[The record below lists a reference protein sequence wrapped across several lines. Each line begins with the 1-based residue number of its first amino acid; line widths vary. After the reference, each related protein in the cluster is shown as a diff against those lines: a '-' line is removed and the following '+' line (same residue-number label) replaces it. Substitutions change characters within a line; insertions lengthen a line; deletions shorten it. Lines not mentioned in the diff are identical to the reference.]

1 MTSGH
6 DATAPIKLP
15 GFGLPYDDW
24 GEDTE
29 AYAQS
34 ISAVMDWAHDVTT
47 IRERCMLFFIDGI
60 SDKPDWTR
68 KVHDENVVSRWRQE
82 AKELDWDKCVEG
94 GDFSDRMFAYCIEEL
109 RHKADLYQK
118 TGVMPVLDA
127 SSCVLKSDVAM
138 PLELKEAL
146 RKAVAP
152 LETVPEHQKDWHPG
166 SEGTVLDLV
175 HPSLFPLVYG
185 RSRILSDFTM
195 TLDNSLSS
203 IGKGIVVPVPVDHPD
218 DETNQ
223 GRRHPALTSLWSHR
237 FQWLPCNV
245 SFPDGENAHI
255 DSYINNL
262 HPQDHQDLYHVL
274 EKIITK
280 AVPFWNVAY
289 QSVHNH
295 GMLATSLRI
304 NCDKVSYKYPDGYNG
319 DKPEGFDETEWDLWE
334 YNESQRI
341 YNLPEPKESPEH
353 DITIADVEQK
363 WNFLDLDDNNE
374 EGEPTDK
381 KLQVI
386 VKLANIQLTPE
397 KPEYKGGAW
406 HIEGQLNEHIV
417 ATALYYYD
425 NDNITDSRLHFR
437 TKVEASHFAYDISYQ
452 QSDDVGFRT
461 IWGVDNNAQGQQVLG
476 SVLTREDRLIAF
488 PNGFQ
493 HRVGN
498 FKLVDPAKPGH
509 RKILALFLV
518 APTIPII
525 STANVPPQQRDWWA
539 REVKLGESRV
549 GQLPAELVDM
559 IAEGVKDFPIGSDD
573 AKTLR
578 EELMVERGR
587 MNEAVAYQIFQD
599 ERFSFCEH

>member
-1 MTSGH
+1 
-6 DATAPIKLP
+6 
-15 GFGLPYDDW
+15 
-24 GEDTE
+24 
-29 AYAQS
+29 
-34 ISAVMDWAHDVTT
+34 
-47 IRERCMLFFIDGI
+47 
-60 SDKPDWTR
+60 
-68 KVHDENVVSRWRQE
+68 
-82 AKELDWDKCVEG
+82 
-94 GDFSDRMFAYCIEEL
+94 
-109 RHKADLYQK
+109 
-118 TGVMPVLDA
+118 MPVFDA
-127 SSCVLKSDVAM
+127 SSCVLKSDVAI
-138 PLELKEAL
+138 PLDLKETL
-146 RKAVAP
+146 RKAVAS
-152 LETVPEHQKDWHPG
+152 LENISDSHKDWHPG
-166 SEGTVLDLV
+166 SDGRVLDLV

-185 RSRILSDFTM
+185 RSRILPDSTV

-203 IGKGIVVPVPVDHPD
+203 IGKGVIVPTPVVNPD
-218 DETNQ
+218 EDSGQ
-223 GRRHPALTSLWSHR
+223 GRRHPAFASLWSHR

-262 HPQDHQDLYHVL
+262 HPHDYKDLYHVI

-280 AVPFWNVAY
+280 AVPFWNIAY

-304 NCDKVSYKYPDGYNG
+304 NCDEVSYKYPDDYNEDEPDGYNE
-319 DKPEGFDETEWDLWE
+319 DEWDLWE

-341 YNLPEPKESPEH
+341 YNLPEPKQAPEH

-363 WNFLDLDDNNE
+363 WTFLDLDDGG
-374 EGEPTDK
+374 EGEPANK
-381 KLQVI
+381 KLQII
-386 VKLANIQLTPE
+386 VKLANIQLTP
-397 KPEYKGGAW
+397 KNPEYKGGAW

-425 NDNITDSRLHFR
+425 NNNITDSRLHFR
-437 TKVEASHFAYDISYQ
+437 TKVEAAHFADDIKYQ
-452 QSDDVGFRT
+452 QSDDAGFRT
-461 IWGVDNNAQGQQVLG
+461 IWGIDNDAQGEQVLG
-476 SVLTREDRLIAF
+476 SVLTREDRLVVF

-539 REVKLGESRV
+539 RQVKLDESRV
-549 GQLPAELVDM
+549 GQLPAELVDI
-559 IAEGVKDFPIGSDD
+559 IAMNVKDFPIGLDD

-578 EELMVERGR
+578 EELISERRR
-587 MNEAVAYQIFQD
+587 MNEAVEYEIFKDQ
-599 ERFSFCEH
+599 RFSFCEH